1 MNIIPRQDGT
11 DTRASLE
18 LLYQV
23 SREIAT
29 AFDLSTLLQRVL
41 FLSMRS
47 IGAVSGTIIVVDDDG
62 KPVASTIIYGA
73 DVLDVTT
80 EQLRAT
86 LDNGLAGWVVRNRQ
100 SVLIPDTSQDPR
112 WLRRPDDAEDATGPK
127 SAVSAPFL
135 ARERLAGVISLVHP
149 DPHFFTLDHLSLVQ
163 AIADQSAVAV
173 FNARLHADSLR
184 QARVMTALAES
195 AAAITGSLQLSEVL
209 QRILEQISH
218 ALRVEVVS
226 LALIDPRKK
235 ILEYRASTYKQEP
248 GVVGMTLELGQG
260 IAGWVAQ
267 EQRGV
272 VVPDAYAD
280 PRFYPGLDQRTGFET
295 KAIACAPIRSQGEV
309 IGILEAINPLDGV
322 FAPDAL
328 LVPTGIGS
336 LAGTAIRHAQLF
348 EDLQTA
354 HKRYR
359 DLFEDSINSILITDR
374 EGHIIEANR
383 QTTVL
388 SKYDKEVLLDLS
400 IDLIHDRDQAT
411 LGPKFEHVFEGGTFS
426 YESVLNT
433 ANGAEIPIIVHAHSV
448 NIEGNTHIQWA
459 FQDITERREL
469 DRLQEDLLSMIYH
482 DLRSPLANVVTSLDV
497 LKTMLTL
504 EDEPAIQSL
513 LDIAVRSTERI
524 QRLTHALLDINRLE
538 AGQPVVNTHPVA
550 AQTLIQDALEAIMP
564 IANNKKQQV
573 SANIPADIPPV
584 MVNGDMIRRV
594 LINLLE
600 NATKFTPPE
609 GTIRVGAHWEK
620 QWVCLWVEDTG
631 PGVPQE
637 KRQSIFEKYTRLQ
650 GTSNVTGYGL
660 GLAYCR
666 LAVEGHGG
674 RIWVE
679 DAPGAGS
686 RFAFVIPVANEE

>member
-1 MNIIPRQDGT
+1 MNTIPRQDDT

-41 FLSMRS
+41 FLSMRR

-62 KPVASTIIYGA
+62 NPVASTIIYGA

-86 LDNGLAGWVVRNRQ
+86 LDDGLVGWVVKNRQ

-112 WLRRPDDAEDATGPK
+112 WLCRPDDAEDATGPK

-173 FNARLHADSLR
+173 FNARLHADSLH

-209 QRILEQISH
+209 HRILEQISQ

-226 LALIDPRKK
+226 LALIDPQKK
-235 ILEYRASTYKQEP
+235 ILEYRASTSRQELD
-248 GVVGMTLELGQG
+248 VVGMTLELGQG

-280 PRFYPGLDQRTGFET
+280 PRFYPGIDQLTGFKT
-295 KAIACAPIRSQGEV
+295 KAIACAPIHSDGEI

-388 SKYDKEVLLDLS
+388 SKYDKEALLDLS
-400 IDLIHDRDQAT
+400 IDVIHDLDQAT
-411 LGPKFEHVFEGGTFS
+411 LGPKFEHVFKGGTFS

-448 NIEGNTHIQWA
+448 NIEGNAYVQWTV
-459 FQDITERREL
+459 QDITERKNF
-469 DRLQEDLLSMIYH
+469 DRLREDLLVMIYH

-504 EDEPAIQSL
+504 GDKSAIQSL
-513 LDIAVRSTERI
+513 FDIAVRSTERI
-524 QRLTHALLDINRLE
+524 QRLTHTLLDINHLE
-538 AGQPVVNTHPVA
+538 AGQPVVNTHPIA

-609 GTIRVGAHWEK
+609 GIIRVGAQWEK
-620 QWVCLWVEDTG
+620 EWVCLWVEDTG
-631 PGVPQE
+631 TGVPQE
-637 KRQSIFEKYTRLQ
+637 KRQSIFDKYTRLH

-660 GLAYCR
+660 GLTYCR

-679 DAPGAGS
+679 DATEAGS